1 MDYLF
6 AEDGNE
12 SGAGALNLQL
22 DDYSETHVWTR
33 PALDVGYRA
42 PLRSTLELHVYTGV
56 GVQYYLTDPY
66 TDVVADL
73 EGAPT
78 GASSM
83 RVPVSLGQSE
93 VIGVVGLELMT
104 GKTWSLGVQYNMG
117 FADHSDTDSF
127 GFGFAARW

>member
-1 MDYLF
+1 MNTIPAF
-6 AEDGNE
+6 GV
-12 SGAGALNLQL
+12 GTFRLQGQAAV
-22 DDYSETHVWTR
+22 DSVR
-33 PALDVGYRA
+33 NALDVGYRA

-127 GFGFAARW
+127 ACF